1 MTDTAA
7 RQRQLIGSTAAWAAN
22 NIVLGNGEIGVEVVS
37 GSDVRIKIGD
47 GTLTFSALP
56 YASASSTAINA
67 ATQAALDAKV
77 ALAGGTMTG
86 LLVLSGNPSAAL
98 GAATKQYVDA
108 INTSLSTSISGKLST
123 AGGTLT
129 GSLTLASDPS
139 SALQAASKQYV
150 DTAAALKV
158 NKAGDTMTG
167 ALVLAADP
175 SAALEAATKQY
186 VDGGGYQTTVGGS
199 ATYSGKVVKLN
210 SVGIIDGSMLPVAA
224 TYLGTVSLTAAYA
237 LSGTFSTG
245 NYYAVSTTG
254 TVDSSWNSRLTGSPA
269 TCSAGQSIIYNGA
282 TSKWDLVGD
291 TTSATAINGKLD
303 KAGGTMTGALILAAD
318 PTVALGSATK
328 QYADTMLPKA
338 GGTMTGLVTLSA
350 DPSSALHAATK
361 QYVDSAGTAVTSG
374 YIAADTALSSTLT
387 SSIAGKLPLSGGTMT
402 GAITLSGAPSSALHA
417 ASKDYVDTSVSGFA
431 LRSNNLSDLS
441 NAATARSN
449 LAAAGTGVTNTFS
462 QVQTFNGGISP
473 GVVIKGQGGLEGGEL
488 HLEKPASGST
498 LAGNVFID
506 SYADNIRIL
515 EGGGTFR
522 GAYLNI
528 ANCASGAGTAI
539 LTTADQQT
547 VLLGTLTT
555 TSGATAPLTGQNLST
570 YRQLYISV
578 SNVSGT
584 NGSARS
590 LTLNGIVCSSSANT
604 AASTYWGWMT
614 VDLNSGQGLL
624 MSQSYISP
632 SGLLGITQ
640 GVTGLNRGSTSITFG
655 WDATNLFDSGTIL
668 VYGLR

>member
-22 NIVLGNGEIGVEVVS
+22 NIVLGSGEIGVEVVS

-47 GTLTFSALP
+47 GTSTFSALP
-56 YASASSTAINA
+56 IINA
-67 ATQAALDAKV
+67 VNQAALDAKL

-123 AGGTLT
+123 AGGALT

-139 SALQAASKQYV
+139 SSLQAATKQYV
-150 DTAAALKV
+150 DTANALKF

-175 SAALEAATKQY
+175 TAALAAATKQY
-186 VDGGGYQTTVGGS
+186 VDGGAYQTAVGGS

-245 NYYAVSTTG
+245 NYYAVSSSG
-254 TVDSSWNSRLTGSPA
+254 TIDSSWSTRLNGTPT

-282 TSKWDLVGD
+282 TAKWDLVGD
-291 TTSATAINGKLD
+291 TTSSTAIDGKLD
-303 KAGGTMTGALILAAD
+303 KAGGTMTGALVLAAD

-350 DPSSALHAATK
+350 DPSSALHATTK
-361 QYVDSAGTAVTSG
+361 QYVDSAGTALTSA
-374 YIAADTALSSTLT
+374 YTAADTALSNTLT
-387 SSIAGKLPLSGGTMT
+387 TSIAGKLSLSGGTMT
-402 GAITLSGAPSSALHA
+402 GPLTLSGAPTSALHP

-462 QVQTFNGGISP
+462 QVQTFGGGISP
-473 GVVIKGQGGLEGGEL
+473 GVVFKAQGAAEGGEL
-488 HLEKPASGST
+488 HLEKPASGSS
-498 LAGNVFID
+498 LAGNAIFDIAGDTVRFFE
-506 SYADNIRIL
+506 N
-515 EGGGTFR
+515 GGTYR
-522 GAYLNI
+522 GASINI
-528 ANCASGAGTAI
+528 ANCAAGAGSGL

-547 VLLGTLTT
+547 VVVGTLNT
-555 TSGATAPLTGQNLST
+555 TSNATQPLTGLNLT
-570 YRQLYISV
+570 TFRQLYISV

-584 NGSARS
+584 NGSARQ
-590 LTLNGIVCSSSANT
+590 LTLNGVVCSVSANN
-604 AASTYWGWMT
+604 AAATYWGWMT
-614 VDLNSGQGLL
+614 VDLNSGVGLL
-624 MSQSYISP
+624 LSQTYTS
-632 SGLLGITQ
+632 LGAIGIVQ
-640 GVTGLNRGSTSITFG
+640 GVTSLTRSSTAITFG
-655 WDATNLFDSGTIL
+655 WDVNNLFDSGQII

>member
-1 MTDTAA
+1 
-7 RQRQLIGSTAAWAAN
+7 
-22 NIVLGNGEIGVEVVS
+22 
-37 GSDVRIKIGD
+37 
-47 GTLTFSALP
+47 
-56 YASASSTAINA
+56 
-67 ATQAALDAKV
+67 
-77 ALAGGTMTG
+77 
-86 LLVLSGNPSAAL
+86 
-98 GAATKQYVDA
+98 
-108 INTSLSTSISGKLST
+108 
-123 AGGTLT
+123 
-129 GSLTLASDPS
+129 
-139 SALQAASKQYV
+139 
-150 DTAAALKV
+150 
-158 NKAGDTMTG
+158 MTG

-175 SAALEAATKQY
+175 AAALEAATKQY

-282 TSKWDLVGD
+282 TTKWDLVGD

-303 KAGGTMTGALILAAD
+303 
-318 PTVALGSATK
+318 
-328 QYADTMLPKA
+328 KA

-361 QYVDSAGTAVTSG
+361 QYVDSAGTALTSG
-374 YIAADTALSSTLT
+374 YTAADSALSSTLT

-417 ASKDYVDTSVSGFA
+417 ASKDYVDSSVSGFA

-441 NAATARSN
+441 SAATARSN

-462 QVQTFNGGISP
+462 QVQTLNGGIST
-473 GVVIKGQGGLEGGEL
+473 GVVIKGSGGPEGGEL

-498 LAGNVFID
+498 LAGNVLFD
-506 SYADNIRIL
+506 VNGDNVRFF

-522 GAYLNI
+522 GAGLNI
-528 ANCASGAGTAI
+528 ANCATGAGSAI
-539 LTTADQQT
+539 LTTENIGT
-547 VLLGTLTT
+547 VLLGTLTPAGL
-555 TSGATAPLTGQNLST
+555 TSAPLSGLTLTT
-570 YRQLYISV
+570 YRQLWISV

-614 VDLNSGQGLL
+614 VDLVSGQGLL

-640 GVTGLNRGSTSITFG
+640 GVTGYNRASTSITFG
-655 WDATNLFDSGTIL
+655 WDANNTFDSGTIT

>member
-22 NIVLGNGEIGVEVVS
+22 NIVLGSGEIGVEVVS
-37 GSDVRIKIGD
+37 GSDVRIKVGD
-47 GTLTFSALP
+47 GSATFSALP
-56 YASASSTAINA
+56 YASASSSTINA

-77 ALAGGTMTG
+77 AFSGGTMTG

-282 TSKWDLVGD
+282 TTKWDLVGD

-328 QYADTMLPKA
+328 QYADTMLAKA

-361 QYVDSAGTAVTSG
+361 QYVDSAGTTLTSA
-374 YIAADTALSSTLT
+374 YTAADTALSSTLT
-387 SSIAGKLPLSGGTMT
+387 SSIAGKLPLAGGTMT

-417 ASKDYVDTSVSGFA
+417 ASKDYVDSSVSGFA

-441 NAATARSN
+441 SAATARSN

-462 QVQTFNGGISP
+462 QVQTLNGGIST
-473 GVVIKGQGGLEGGEL
+473 GVVIKGSGGSEGGEL

-498 LAGNVFID
+498 LAGNVLFD
-506 SYADNIRIL
+506 VNGDTVRFF

-522 GAYLNI
+522 GAGLNLT
-528 ANCASGAGTAI
+528 NCATGAGSAI
-539 LTTADQQT
+539 LTTENIGT
-547 VLLGTLTT
+547 VLLGTLNT
-555 TSGATAPLTGQNLST
+555 TSGPTATISGLTLTT
-570 YRQLYISV
+570 YRQLWISV

-590 LTLNGIVCSSSANT
+590 LTLNGIVCSSSAST

-614 VDLNSGQGLL
+614 VDLVSGQGLL

-640 GVTGLNRGSTSITFG
+640 GVTGYNRASTSITFG
-655 WDATNLFDSGTIL
+655 WDVNNNFDSGTIT

>member
-22 NIVLGNGEIGVEVVS
+22 NIVLGSGEIGVEAVS

-47 GTLTFSALP
+47 GTSTFSALP
-56 YASASSTAINA
+56 YASASSSTINA

-77 ALAGGTMTG
+77 SLAGGTMTG

-175 SAALEAATKQY
+175 SASLEAATKQY
-186 VDGGGYQTTVGGS
+186 VDGGGYQTAVGGS
-199 ATYSGKVVKLN
+199 TTYGGKVVKLN

-245 NYYAVSTTG
+245 NYYAVSVSG
-254 TVDSSWNSRLTGSPA
+254 TIDSSWNSRLNGSPT

-291 TTSATAINGKLD
+291 TTSATAIDGKLD
-303 KAGGTMTGALILAAD
+303 KAGGTMTGALTLAAD
-318 PTVALGSATK
+318 PTSALHAATK

-361 QYVDSAGTAVTSG
+361 QYVDSAGSALTSG
-374 YIAADTALSSTLT
+374 YTAADSALSSTLT
-387 SSIAGKLPLSGGTMT
+387 SSIGGKLSLSGGTMT
-402 GAITLSGAPSSALHA
+402 GALTLSGAPSSALHA

-441 NAATARSN
+441 NAATARAN
-449 LAAAGTGVTNTFS
+449 LAAAGTGVANNFTLMQTFS
-462 QVQTFNGGISP
+462 GGISP
-473 GVVIKGQGGLEGGEL
+473 SVVIKGQGAAEGGEFQ
-488 HLEKPASGST
+488 LEKPVSGTS
-498 LAGNVFID
+498 LAGNIIVDVAGDNVRFFEAGG
-506 SYADNIRIL
+506 SY
-515 EGGGTFR
+515 R
-522 GAYLNI
+522 GARINI
-528 ANCASGAGTAI
+528 TNCAAGATSDL

-547 VLLGTLTT
+547 VFLGTLNT
-555 TSGATAPLTGQNLST
+555 TSNATQPLTGLNLTT

-584 NGSARS
+584 NGSARQ
-590 LTLNGIVCSSSANT
+590 LTLNGIVCSASANS
-604 AASTYWGWMT
+604 AAATYWGWMT
-614 VDLNSGQGLL
+614 VDLNSGVGLL
-624 MSQSYISP
+624 LSQSYTSQGAI
-632 SGLLGITQ
+632 GIIQ
-640 GVTGLNRGSTSITFG
+640 GVTSITRSSTSLTFG
-655 WDATNLFDSGTIL
+655 WDINNTFDSGQII
-668 VYGLR
+668 VYGLRG

>member
-22 NIVLGNGEIGVEVVS
+22 NIVLGSGEIGVEAVS

-47 GTLTFSALP
+47 GTSTFSALP
-56 YASASSTAINA
+56 YASASSSTINA

-77 ALAGGTMTG
+77 ALSGGTMTG

-186 VDGGGYQTTVGGS
+186 VDGGGYQTAVGGS
-199 ATYSGKVVKLN
+199 ATYGGKVVKLN

-245 NYYAVSTTG
+245 NYYAVSVSG
-254 TVDSSWNSRLTGSPA
+254 TIDSSWNSRLNGSPT

-291 TTSATAINGKLD
+291 TTSATAIDGKLD
-303 KAGGTMTGALILAAD
+303 KAGGTMTGALTLAAD
-318 PTVALGSATK
+318 PTSALHAATK

-350 DPSSALHAATK
+350 DPTSALHAATK
-361 QYVDSAGTAVTSG
+361 QYVDSAGSALTSG
-374 YIAADTALSSTLT
+374 YTAADSALSSTLT
-387 SSIAGKLPLSGGTMT
+387 ASIGGKLSLSGGTMT
-402 GAITLSGAPSSALHA
+402 GAITLSGAPTSALHPA
-417 ASKDYVDTSVSGFA
+417 TKDYVDTSVSGFA

-441 NAATARSN
+441 NAATARAN
-449 LAAAGTGVTNTFS
+449 LGAAGTNVANNFSLMQTFS
-462 QVQTFNGGISP
+462 GGIAPS
-473 GVVIKGQGGLEGGEL
+473 VVIKGQSGAEGGEFQ
-488 HLEKPASGST
+488 LEKPVSGST
-498 LAGNVFID
+498 LAGNLVVD
-506 SYADNIRIL
+506 VNGDTVRIF
-515 EGGGTFR
+515 ENGGTFR
-522 GAYLNI
+522 GASIYI
-528 ANCASGAGTAI
+528 PNCAANVGSGL
-539 LTTADQQT
+539 LTTADQGT
-547 VLLGTLTT
+547 VVLGTLNT
-555 TSGATAPLTGQNLST
+555 TSGATAPLTGLNLST
-570 YRQLYISV
+570 FRQLYISV

-590 LTLNGIVCSSSANT
+590 LTLNGIVCSASANVAT
-604 AASTYWGWMT
+604 ATYWGWMT

-624 MSQSYISP
+624 MSQSYTS
-632 SGLLGITQ
+632 LGAIGIIQ
-640 GVTGLNRGSTSITFG
+640 GVTGLYRTSTSLTFG
-655 WDATNLFDSGTIL
+655 WDANNNFDSGQII

>member
-22 NIVLGNGEIGVEVVS
+22 NIVLGSGEIGVEVVS
-37 GSDVRIKIGD
+37 GSDVRIKVGD
-47 GTLTFSALP
+47 GSATFSALP
-56 YASASSTAINA
+56 YASASSSTINA

-77 ALAGGTMTG
+77 ALSGGTMTG

-175 SAALEAATKQY
+175 AAALEAATKQY

-282 TSKWDLVGD
+282 TTKWDLVGD

-361 QYVDSAGTAVTSG
+361 QYVDSAGTALTSG
-374 YIAADTALSSTLT
+374 YTAADTALSSTLT
-387 SSIAGKLPLSGGTMT
+387 TSIAGKLPLAGGTMT

-417 ASKDYVDTSVSGFA
+417 ASKDYVDSSVSGFA

-441 NAATARSN
+441 NAATARAN
-449 LAAAGTGVTNTFS
+449 LAAAGTGVANNFTLMQTFS
-462 QVQTFNGGISP
+462 GGISP
-473 GVVIKGQGGLEGGEL
+473 SVVIKGQSGAEGGEL
-488 HLEKPASGST
+488 QLEKPVSSSS
-498 LAGNVFID
+498 LAGNLVID
-506 SYADNIRIL
+506 ILGDTVRIF
-515 EGGGTFR
+515 EGGGTYR
-522 GAYLNI
+522 GASIYI
-528 ANCASGAGTAI
+528 PNCAANVGSSLLTA
-539 LTTADQQT
+539 ADQQT
-547 VLLGTLTT
+547 VVLGTLNT
-555 TSGATAPLTGQNLST
+555 TSNATQPLTGLNLT
-570 YRQLYISV
+570 TFRQLYISV

-584 NGSARS
+584 NGSARQ
-590 LTLNGIVCSSSANT
+590 LTLNGIVCSVSANNAT
-604 AASTYWGWMT
+604 ATYWGWMT
-614 VDLNSGQGLL
+614 VDLNSGVGLL
-624 MSQSYISP
+624 LSQTYTSL
-632 SGLLGITQ
+632 GALGIVQ
-640 GVTGLNRGSTSITFG
+640 GVTSITRSSTSLTFG
-655 WDATNLFDSGTIL
+655 WDINNTFDSGQII

>member
-22 NIVLGNGEIGVEVVS
+22 NIVLGSGEIGVEVVS
-37 GSDVRIKIGD
+37 GSDVRIKVGD
-47 GTLTFSALP
+47 GSATFSALP
-56 YASASSTAINA
+56 YASASSSTINA

-77 ALAGGTMTG
+77 AFSGGTMTG

-282 TSKWDLVGD
+282 TTKWDLVGD

-361 QYVDSAGTAVTSG
+361 QYVDSAGTALTSG
-374 YIAADTALSSTLT
+374 YTAADTALSSTLT
-387 SSIAGKLPLSGGTMT
+387 TSIAGKLPLAGGTMT

-441 NAATARSN
+441 NAATARAN
-449 LAAAGTGVTNTFS
+449 LAAAGTGVANNFTLMQTFS
-462 QVQTFNGGISP
+462 GGISP
-473 GVVIKGQGGLEGGEL
+473 SVVIKGQSGAEGGEL
-488 HLEKPASGST
+488 QLEKPVSSSS
-498 LAGNVFID
+498 LAGNLVID
-506 SYADNIRIL
+506 ILGDTVRIF
-515 EGGGTFR
+515 EGGGTYR
-522 GAYLNI
+522 GASIYI
-528 ANCASGAGTAI
+528 PNCAANVGSSLLTA
-539 LTTADQQT
+539 ADQQT
-547 VLLGTLTT
+547 VVLGTLNT
-555 TSGATAPLTGQNLST
+555 TSNATQPLTGLNLT
-570 YRQLYISV
+570 TFRQLYISV

-584 NGSARS
+584 NGSARQ
-590 LTLNGIVCSSSANT
+590 LTLNGIVCSVSANNAT
-604 AASTYWGWMT
+604 ATYWGWMT
-614 VDLNSGQGLL
+614 VDLNSGVGLL
-624 MSQSYISP
+624 LSQTYTSL
-632 SGLLGITQ
+632 GALGIVQ
-640 GVTGLNRGSTSITFG
+640 GVTSITRSSTSLTFG
-655 WDATNLFDSGTIL
+655 WDINNTFDSGQII

>member
-22 NIVLGNGEIGVEVVS
+22 NIVLGSGEIGVEVVS
-37 GSDVRIKIGD
+37 GSDVRIKVGD
-47 GTLTFSALP
+47 GSATFSALP
-56 YASASSTAINA
+56 YASASSSTINA

-77 ALAGGTMTG
+77 ALSGGTMTG

-175 SAALEAATKQY
+175 AAALEAATKQY

-282 TSKWDLVGD
+282 TAKWDLVGD

-361 QYVDSAGTAVTSG
+361 QYVDSAGTALTSG
-374 YIAADTALSSTLT
+374 YTAADTALSSTLT
-387 SSIAGKLPLSGGTMT
+387 TSIAGKLPLAGGTMT

-441 NAATARSN
+441 NAATARAN
-449 LAAAGTGVTNTFS
+449 LAAAGTGVANNFTLMQTFS
-462 QVQTFNGGISP
+462 GGISP
-473 GVVIKGQGGLEGGEL
+473 SVVIKGQSGAEGGEL
-488 HLEKPASGST
+488 QLEKPVSSSS
-498 LAGNVFID
+498 LAGNLVID
-506 SYADNIRIL
+506 ILGDTVRIF
-515 EGGGTFR
+515 EGGGTYR
-522 GAYLNI
+522 GASIYI
-528 ANCASGAGTAI
+528 PNCAANVGSSLLTA
-539 LTTADQQT
+539 ADQQT
-547 VLLGTLTT
+547 VVLGTLNT
-555 TSGATAPLTGQNLST
+555 TSNATQPLTGLNLT
-570 YRQLYISV
+570 TFRQLYISV

-584 NGSARS
+584 NGSARQ
-590 LTLNGIVCSSSANT
+590 LTLNGIVCSVSANNAT
-604 AASTYWGWMT
+604 ATYWGWMT
-614 VDLNSGQGLL
+614 VDLNSGVGLL
-624 MSQSYISP
+624 LSQTYTSL
-632 SGLLGITQ
+632 GALGIVQ
-640 GVTGLNRGSTSITFG
+640 GVTSITRSSTSLTFG
-655 WDATNLFDSGTIL
+655 WDINNTFDSGQII

>member
-22 NIVLGNGEIGVEVVS
+22 NIVLGSGEIGVEVVS
-37 GSDVRIKIGD
+37 GSDVRIKVGD
-47 GTLTFSALP
+47 GSATFSALP
-56 YASASSTAINA
+56 YASASSSTINA

-77 ALAGGTMTG
+77 ALSGGTMTG

-175 SAALEAATKQY
+175 AAALEAATKQY

-282 TSKWDLVGD
+282 TTKWDLVGD

-361 QYVDSAGTAVTSG
+361 QYVDSAGTALTSG
-374 YIAADTALSSTLT
+374 YTAADTALSSTLT
-387 SSIAGKLPLSGGTMT
+387 TSIAGKLPLAGGTMT

-417 ASKDYVDTSVSGFA
+417 ASKDYVDSSVSGFA

-449 LAAAGTGVTNTFS
+449 LAAAGTGVANNFTLMQTFS
-462 QVQTFNGGISP
+462 GGISP
-473 GVVIKGQGGLEGGEL
+473 SVVIKGQSGAEGGEL
-488 HLEKPASGST
+488 QLEKPVSSSS
-498 LAGNVFID
+498 LAGNLVID
-506 SYADNIRIL
+506 ILGDTVRIF
-515 EGGGTFR
+515 EGGGTYR
-522 GAYLNI
+522 GASIYI
-528 ANCASGAGTAI
+528 PNCAANVGSSLLTA
-539 LTTADQQT
+539 ADQQT
-547 VLLGTLTT
+547 VVLGTLNT
-555 TSGATAPLTGQNLST
+555 TSNATQPLTGLNLT
-570 YRQLYISV
+570 TFRQLYISV

-584 NGSARS
+584 NGSARQ
-590 LTLNGIVCSSSANT
+590 LTLNGIVCSVSANNAT
-604 AASTYWGWMT
+604 ATYWGWMT
-614 VDLNSGQGLL
+614 VDLNSGVGLL
-624 MSQSYISP
+624 LSQTYTSL
-632 SGLLGITQ
+632 GALGIVQ
-640 GVTGLNRGSTSITFG
+640 GVTSITRSSTSLTFG
-655 WDATNLFDSGTIL
+655 WDINNTFDSGQII

>member
-22 NIVLGNGEIGVEVVS
+22 NIVLGSGEIGVEVVS

-47 GTLTFSALP
+47 GSATFSALP
-56 YASASSTAINA
+56 YASASSSTINA

-77 ALAGGTMTG
+77 SLSGGTMTG
-86 LLVLSGNPSAAL
+86 LLVLSGNPTTGL
-98 GAATKQYVDA
+98 GAVTKNYVDA
-108 INTSLSTSISGKLST
+108 INSSLSSSISGKLST
-123 AGGTLT
+123 SGGTLS
-129 GSLTLASDPS
+129 GALTLAANPS
-139 SALQAASKQYV
+139 SALQAATKQFV
-150 DTAAALKV
+150 DSADALKV
-158 NKAGDTMTG
+158 NKAGDTMSG
-167 ALVLAADP
+167 ALVLFADP
-175 SAALEAATKQY
+175 SGASEAATKNY
-186 VDGGGYQTTVGGS
+186 VDNGGYQTAVGGS

-254 TVDSSWNSRLTGSPA
+254 TIDSSWNSRLTGSPA

-282 TSKWDLVGD
+282 TTKWDLVGD

-303 KAGGTMTGALILAAD
+303 KAGGTMTGAITLSGA
-318 PTVALGSATK
+318 PTTSLHAATK
-328 QYADTMLPKA
+328 DYVDTMLPKA
-338 GGTMTGLVTLSA
+338 GGTMAGFVTLHA
-350 DPSSALHAATK
+350 DPTSALHAASK
-361 QYVDSAGTAVTSG
+361 QFVDSAGTALTSG
-374 YIAADTALSSTLT
+374 YTAADTALSSTLT
-387 SSIAGKLPLSGGTMT
+387 SSIAGKLPLAGGTMT

-417 ASKDYVDTSVSGFA
+417 ASKDYVDSSVSGFA

-441 NAATARSN
+441 SAATARSN
-449 LAAAGTGVTNTFS
+449 LAAAGTGVTNTFT
-462 QVQTFNGGISP
+462 QPQTFSGGINQ
-473 GVVIKGQGGLEGGEL
+473 GFVVKGTTGSEGGEFY
-488 HLEKPASGST
+488 LEKPASGST
-498 LAGNVFID
+498 LGGNLAVDLIND
-506 SYADNIRIL
+506 
-515 EGGGTFR
+515 TFR
-522 GAYLNI
+522 IFENGGSYRGAGINI
-528 ANCASGAGTAI
+528 ANCAVNAGSTI
-539 LTTADQQT
+539 LTTADQGT

-555 TSGATAPLTGQNLST
+555 TSGATAPLSGLNLST
-570 YRQLYISV
+570 FRQLYISV

-624 MSQSYISP
+624 MSQSYTSQ
-632 SGLLGITQ
+632 GLLGITQ
-640 GVTGLNRGSTSITFG
+640 GVTGLTRSSTSVTFG
-655 WDATNLFDSGTIL
+655 WNDTNFFDSGTII

>member
-22 NIVLGNGEIGVEVVS
+22 NIVLGSGEIGVEVVS
-37 GSDVRIKIGD
+37 GSDVRIKVGD
-47 GTLTFSALP
+47 GSATFSALP
-56 YASASSTAINA
+56 YASASSSTINA

-77 ALAGGTMTG
+77 ALSGGTMTG

-175 SAALEAATKQY
+175 AAALEAATKQY

-282 TSKWDLVGD
+282 TTKWDLVGD

-361 QYVDSAGTAVTSG
+361 QYVDSAGTALTSA
-374 YIAADTALSSTLT
+374 YTAADTALSSTLT
-387 SSIAGKLPLSGGTMT
+387 TSIAGKLPLSGGTMT

-417 ASKDYVDTSVSGFA
+417 ASKDYVDSSVSGFA

-449 LAAAGTGVTNTFS
+449 LAAAGTGVANNFTLMQTFS
-462 QVQTFNGGISP
+462 GGISP
-473 GVVIKGQGGLEGGEL
+473 SVVIKGQSGAEGGEL
-488 HLEKPASGST
+488 QLEKPVSSSS
-498 LAGNVFID
+498 LAGNLVID
-506 SYADNIRIL
+506 ILGDTVRIF
-515 EGGGTFR
+515 EGGGTYR
-522 GAYLNI
+522 GASIYI
-528 ANCASGAGTAI
+528 PNCAANVGSSLLTA
-539 LTTADQQT
+539 ADQQT
-547 VLLGTLTT
+547 VVLGTLNT
-555 TSGATAPLTGQNLST
+555 TSNATQPLTGLNLT
-570 YRQLYISV
+570 TFRQLYISV

-584 NGSARS
+584 NGSARQ
-590 LTLNGIVCSSSANT
+590 LTLNGIVCSVSANNAT
-604 AASTYWGWMT
+604 ATYWGWMT
-614 VDLNSGQGLL
+614 VDLNSGVGLL
-624 MSQSYISP
+624 LSQTYTSL
-632 SGLLGITQ
+632 GALGIVQ
-640 GVTGLNRGSTSITFG
+640 GVTSITRSSTSLTFG
-655 WDATNLFDSGTIL
+655 WDINNTFDSGQII

>member
-22 NIVLGNGEIGVEVVS
+22 NIVLGSGEIGVEVVS
-37 GSDVRIKIGD
+37 GSDVRIKVGD
-47 GTLTFSALP
+47 GSATFSALP
-56 YASASSTAINA
+56 YASASSSTINA

-77 ALAGGTMTG
+77 ALSGGTMTG

-175 SAALEAATKQY
+175 AAALEAATKQY

-282 TSKWDLVGD
+282 TTKWDLVGD

-361 QYVDSAGTAVTSG
+361 QYVDSAGTALTSG
-374 YIAADTALSSTLT
+374 YTAADTALSSTLT
-387 SSIAGKLPLSGGTMT
+387 TSIAGKLPLAGGTMT

-441 NAATARSN
+441 NAATARAN
-449 LAAAGTGVTNTFS
+449 LAAAGTGVANNFTLMQTFS
-462 QVQTFNGGISP
+462 GGISP
-473 GVVIKGQGGLEGGEL
+473 SVVIKGQSGAEGGEL
-488 HLEKPASGST
+488 QLEKPVSSSS
-498 LAGNVFID
+498 LAGNLVID
-506 SYADNIRIL
+506 ILGDTVRIF
-515 EGGGTFR
+515 EGGGTYR
-522 GAYLNI
+522 GASIYI
-528 ANCASGAGTAI
+528 PNCAANVGSSLLTA
-539 LTTADQQT
+539 ADQQT
-547 VLLGTLTT
+547 VVLGTLNT
-555 TSGATAPLTGQNLST
+555 TSNATQPLTGLNLT
-570 YRQLYISV
+570 TFRQLYISV

-584 NGSARS
+584 NGSARQ
-590 LTLNGIVCSSSANT
+590 LTLNGIVCSVSANNAT
-604 AASTYWGWMT
+604 ATYWGWMT
-614 VDLNSGQGLL
+614 VDLNSGVGLL
-624 MSQSYISP
+624 LSQTYTSL
-632 SGLLGITQ
+632 GALGIVQ
-640 GVTGLNRGSTSITFG
+640 GVTSITRSSTSLTFG
-655 WDATNLFDSGTIL
+655 WDINNTFDSGQII